1 VHLHHNATVHLKAPR
16 TQYAYD
22 LQVPLRKMVECRTRD
37 LHQSLLVKLNRALTT
52 QGKSGGMTLEGAR
65 SLRPFP
71 HHPALEGTGQISPMT
86 DCVNAQAYVQL
97 AKDAV
102 NSMLR
107 TGSQ

>member
-1 VHLHHNATVHLKAPR
+1 
-16 TQYAYD
+16 
-22 LQVPLRKMVECRTRD
+22 MVECRTRD
-37 LHQSLLVKLNRALTT
+37 LHQSLLVKLNRALAT